1 MKYNELTRDQQTEAD
16 LILKKIGY
24 TSADRNKLQYLI
36 DNSEK
41 IIIRDTN
48 LLNNLFKA
56 GETGSITF
64 RLLGSLITVTLL
76 LSFVIS
82 AYF

>member
-1 MKYNELTRDQQTEAD
+1 MRYQDLTRGQQLEVNR
-16 LILKKIGY
+16 ILKKTGY
-24 TSADRNKLQYLI
+24 TSADSGKLDYFIKLG
-36 DNSEK
+36 K
-41 IIIRDTN
+41 LVIRDTN

-56 GETGSITF
+56 GETGSITI